1 MDRPG
6 SNPSVRII
14 AVGIILTFCY
24 YASLVILTLLVSIL
38 AAFVLDPVVSLME
51 RVRLPRAL
59 SSFLVLLVAMLILS
73 LLGYLFVDRVD
84 EFAGDWPRYSRLLK
98 TAVQTI
104 QNRIDQLES
113 RFREIVPR
121 ERVREREV
129 AIAEP
134 VSLGRFLLR
143 GIGSIYGILITVAF
157 IPFLVFFM
165 LASKR
170 ALWHH
175 TMELFPLE
183 RRHRVKQTL
192 EDLSKMLRGYVMGN
206 LIVMFVLIAVTFVF
220 FWMIDLEYPFLAA
233 IVSGIVNLIPY
244 LGVLLALFP
253 PFLLGA
259 ATYTSA
265 APFVGIAVVL
275 IAFHVVAVNLLVPKL
290 VGPRVRLNALA
301 VTVALMFW
309 GWLWGAVG
317 LLLAIPIAAGIKVV
331 CDHVDGWEAVGRWL
345 GPT

>member
-1 MDRPG
+1 MDRPR

-14 AVGIILTFCY
+14 AVGMILMFCY
-24 YASLVILTLLVSIL
+24 YASSVILTLLVSIL
-38 AAFVLDPVVSLME
+38 AAFVLDPVVNLME
-51 RVRLPRAL
+51 RGRMPRAL
-59 SSFLVLLVAMLILS
+59 SALLVLLAAMLILS

-84 EFAGDWPRYSRLLK
+84 QFAGDWPRYSRLLK
-98 TAVQTI
+98 TAVQTV
-104 QNRIDQLES
+104 QDRIDQLES

-121 ERVREREV
+121 GRTRVREV

-134 VSLGRFLLR
+134 VSLSRFLLR
-143 GIGSIYGILITVAF
+143 GIGSIYGVLLTVAF
-157 IPFLVFFM
+157 MPFLVFFM

-170 ALWHH
+170 SLWHH

-183 RRHRVKQTL
+183 RRHRAKQTL
-192 EDLSKMLRGYVMGN
+192 DDLSKMLRGYVMGN
-206 LIVMFVLIAVTFVF
+206 LIVMFVLIAATFVF
-220 FWMIDLEYPFLAA
+220 FWLIDLEYPFLAA

-244 LGVLLALFP
+244 LGVPLALFP

-259 ATYTSA
+259 ARYTSA
-265 APFVGIAVVL
+265 GPFVGIALVL

-317 LLLAIPIAAGIKVV
+317 LVLAIPIAAGIKVV
-331 CDHVDGWEAVGRWL
+331 CDHVDGWEPVGRWL